1 MHDFTDNEK
10 QMLNAFYN
18 TSMEICGS
26 CSEDEN
32 LSYMNV
38 DDLLKVLGG
47 TKQSIG
53 GTISSL
59 LEKEAISDLSNAF
72 CSDQIN
78 DLHLFGTNV
87 YEEQL

>member
-18 TSMEICGS
+18 TSMEICGY

-32 LSYMNV
+32 LSYMDV
-38 DDLLKVLGG
+38 DDLLEVLGG

-59 LEKEAISDLSNAF
+59 LEKEAISDLTRNFSNN
-72 CSDQIN
+72 QIN
-78 DLHLFGTNV
+78 PVRVFATNV
-87 YEEQL
+87 YKEYK